1 MADRDESAAE
11 NSDSAN
17 AYHLMV
23 EFELVSMESLRC
35 PIEEFDNEVTDV
47 SQQSTATDCHTDTT
61 FATSDADEPTET
73 QVVHTQSKIGTSCH
87 CPVFVEFGCIPEI
100 VDVTDEYVVVRT
112 FLSDR
117 SHLTELVEA
126 LKATV
131 ERLSLRRLLR
141 VDATDESDI
150 RTLDL
155 SSLTKTQRETAMKA
169 VEAGYYECPRET
181 SLGELAAETGI
192 SESAM
197 SQRLAA
203 IESKLALA
211 TFVEA

>member
-1 MADRDESAAE
+1 MANGDETPTKE
-11 NSDSAN
+11 PETPK

-23 EFELVSMESLRC
+23 EFEIVSMESLRC
-35 PIEEFDNEVTDV
+35 PIEEFDNNVSEV
-47 SQQSTATDCHTDTT
+47 SQQSTGTDCHTDTT
-61 FATSDADEPTET
+61 VTTNDGDEPADTR
-73 QVVHTQSKIGTSCH
+73 VVHSQSTIEASCH
-87 CPVFVEFGCIPEI
+87 CPVFAEFGCIPEI
-100 VDVTDEYVVVRT
+100 IDVTEEYVLIRT

-126 LKATV
+126 LKSTV

-141 VDATDESDI
+141 VDATGDSDV

-155 SSLTKTQRETAMKA
+155 SSLTETQRQTAMKA
-169 VEAGYYECPRET
+169 VEAGYYERPRET
-181 SLGELAAETGI
+181 SVGELAAEMDI

-211 TFVEA
+211 TFVET